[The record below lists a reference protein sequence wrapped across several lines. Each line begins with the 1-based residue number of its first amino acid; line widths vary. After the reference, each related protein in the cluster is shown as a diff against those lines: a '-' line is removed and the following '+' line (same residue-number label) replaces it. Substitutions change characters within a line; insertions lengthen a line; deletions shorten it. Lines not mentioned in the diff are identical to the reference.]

1 MNQHHFKRISQAVVI
16 LALNSLYVACS
27 DSAEFKG
34 QAKNAAASSPSCT
47 VEVTGQKIT
56 LGQTI
61 KATLKSSATGVS
73 SSTLNK
79 VNADLGKPVDFT
91 PTSEGVFKIEG
102 ALQNSAGSGTCQATV
117 DVGPASMPAP
127 VAPSCSLALTRQSPS
142 SGTCNAVISSTGGPI
157 VGNPSITGSSAMTST
172 GNGWTTTVPCGVA
185 GATITAQ
192 VTGENNVVRSCSK
205 GVAAIPAPNCTIS
218 AIRSAASSTS
228 CNVTVTSTGGPV
240 SGNPA
245 ISGAGPI
252 TATATGWTTS
262 APCASTGQTI
272 TSTLIGANGTGSCN
286 ASVPAILAPSCTMTA
301 TRQSPSSTTCDVA
314 VTNTGGAVIG
324 NPAITGAGMITAIP
338 TGWTTSATCAAA
350 GQTITSTLTG
360 ANGTGSCNSTVPA
373 IPTPVCTINL
383 AYTPEAIGCEINVK
397 NTNSIW
403 WNTAGFD
410 SLVSAFTDSS
420 ASWISPPASTTNT
433 QGRLICPKID
443 QTNQLIFVSHITIT
457 QAGNYTVEAII
468 DDQGTVWLWPE
479 GDPTREIPITP
490 LPIQTKNLTAGNY
503 VVIVKAVDTGAAS
516 GMVFSI
522 KNSAGTVIHRTHTV
536 QNRSDSWCI
545 FRTDSTVDPKT
556 FVPEAAR
563 CRKCFGAP

>member
-1 MNQHHFKRISQAVVI
+1 MNQHQFKRMSLAVVI
-16 LALNSLYVACS
+16 MALISIYVACS

-47 VEVTGQKIT
+47 VELTGQSIT

-73 SSTLNK
+73 SSTLNNIK
-79 VNADLGKPVDFT
+79 ADLGKPVDLT

-117 DVGPASMPAP
+117 NVRPAP
-127 VAPSCSLALTRQSPS
+127 QPAPIAPSCSLALTRQSPS

-157 VGNPSITGSSAMTST
+157 VVSPSVTGSAAMTPA
-172 GNGWTTTVPCGVA
+172 GNGWTTTVPCSTA

-192 VTGENNVVRSCSK
+192 VTGENNVVRTCSK
-205 GVAAIPAPNCTIS
+205 SINAIPP
-218 AIRSAASSTS
+218 
-228 CNVTVTSTGGPV
+228 P
-240 SGNPA
+240 
-245 ISGAGPI
+245 
-252 TATATGWTTS
+252 
-262 APCASTGQTI
+262 Q
-272 TSTLIGANGTGSCN
+272 
-286 ASVPAILAPSCTMTA
+286 
-301 TRQSPSSTTCDVA
+301 
-314 VTNTGGAVIG
+314 
-324 NPAITGAGMITAIP
+324 
-338 TGWTTSATCAAA
+338 
-350 GQTITSTLTG
+350 
-360 ANGTGSCNSTVPA
+360 
-373 IPTPVCTINL
+373 CTINPN
-383 AYTPEAIGCEINVK
+383 YNPEAVGCEINVK

-403 WNTAGFD
+403 WTTEGFD
-410 SLVSAFTDSS
+410 SLVSAFSDSS

-457 QAGNYTVEAII
+457 QAGNYTLEAII
-468 DDQGTVWLWPE
+468 DDQGLVWLWPE

-516 GMVFSI
+516 GMVLSI
-522 KNSAGTVIHRTHTV
+522 KNSAGTVIHRTHAA